1 MGIMRLKI
9 VFLAGI
15 SAGILLTAFST
26 GEEVE
31 RAEPAYVG
39 ATKCKV
45 CHLEIF
51 KSWTGTSHRTAMSSL
66 KGEETGNPRCLECH
80 STGFG
85 AGGYG
90 AEGGIVDLGGIQCEA
105 CHGAGSFYS
114 LSSIMT
120 KPELS
125 SKAGLVVPDSLTCVR
140 CHNVKSPTFK
150 GFAYKTGLLTGTHSR
165 KRD

>member
-1 MGIMRLKI
+1 MNPMKLKI
-9 VFLAGI
+9 IFLAGI

-31 RAEPAYVG
+31 RPEPEYVG

-51 KSWTGTSHRTAMSSL
+51 RSWAETAHRKAIGSL
-66 KGEETGNPRCLECH
+66 RGEATREPSCLACH
-80 STGFG
+80 TTGFG
-85 AGGYG
+85 AGGYTTDQ
-90 AEGGIVDLGGIQCEA
+90 ATPDLVGVQCEA
-105 CHGAGSFYS
+105 CHGAGSLYS
-114 LSSIMT
+114 LSSIMI

-125 SKAGLVVPDSLTCVR
+125 MQAGLVIPDSLTCSG
-140 CHNVKSPTFK
+140 CHNARSPTFK
-150 GFAYKTGLLTGTHSR
+150 GFAYKAGLLTGTHSR